1 MSGADED
8 AIPRYS
14 RGKRPQFFDDP
25 AVDELLG
32 IVLGLTQEVS
42 VLRDRVDA
50 VERLL
55 DAKGTVTRAEL
66 EAYQPDAA
74 AAAER
79 AKVRADYVQRVFRVV
94 RREAGTYTTGE
105 SEQYTAGVE
114 RELAAAVAPT

>member
-1 MSGADED
+1 VSGQDD
-8 AIPRYS
+8 VPLPRHW
-14 RGKRPQFFDDP
+14 RGKRPQFFDDA

-42 VLRDRVDA
+42 VLRDRLDS

-66 EAYQPDAA
+66 EAYVPDAA

-79 AKVRADYVQRVFRVV
+79 AQVRNDYVQRVFRVI
-94 RREAGTYTTGE
+94 RREAGTYSTAE
-105 SEQYTAGVE
+105 SEQHVAGVE
-114 RELAAAVAPT
+114 KELA